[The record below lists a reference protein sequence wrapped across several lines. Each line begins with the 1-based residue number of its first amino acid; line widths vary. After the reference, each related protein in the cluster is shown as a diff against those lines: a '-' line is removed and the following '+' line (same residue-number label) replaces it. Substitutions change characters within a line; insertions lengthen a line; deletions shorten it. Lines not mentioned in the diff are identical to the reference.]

1 MVGRYQ
7 MHFARCHEISCFFI
21 DGVPKKFEL
30 EGLIASELE
39 KTSDYDILERPKN
52 EEIVPG
58 NENTKVLE
66 LNQYSKSNI
75 IINSSECQNIEELD
89 MEISNKFV
97 KTSAGFQCLV
107 CNKIQKTSG
116 HMREHVEIHFEGLHF
131 NVKFVL
137 RAINREIT

>member
-1 MVGRYQ
+1 MKYPV
-7 MHFARCHEISCFFI
+7 FFI

-52 EEIVPG
+52 EEIVPR
-58 NENTKVLE
+58 NENTKELE
-66 LNQYSKSNI
+66 LNEYPKYNI

-116 HMREHVEIHFEGLHF
+116 HMREHVEIHFEGLSF
-131 NVKFVL
+131 QCKICFKSYKSRNYL
-137 RAINREIT
+137 RQHLYKHK